1 MTNLLKSF
9 ASVPAPVTSLNV
21 KVNLPAVYVKLELP
35 PLTVHHPLFEYR
47 SAEIVY
53 KKASFL
59 ATSTTK
65 TVPLEAYLKNRE
77 DTNVTVKM
85 SDLAEGSSY
94 QMKVRLMNA
103 NGMGAW
109 SRVEEFK
116 VEDDSSEEDSEE
128 EKRARRAKKQEREEE
143 KSRKAKKDMETKASG
158 EKRRKK
164 KKHSQEAEKRRK
176 EETDSQE
183 ETEQSSEEEVEQSSR
198 VEVKQSSK
206 VEVKQN
212 SRVEVKQSS
221 RVEVDQSNTAKTES
235 RQTQEAAPKPEANA
249 PQPLTHETLLH
260 FITSGD
266 VEALEKV
273 DASVLSEFVSPE
285 GLPALH
291 LCLLEC
297 RDVRRVQAT
306 LQCLLKKGCSLQ
318 QEATCVFT
326 RLRFHS

>member
-9 ASVPAPVTSLNV
+9 ASVPAPVTSLSV

-77 DTNVTVKM
+77 DTNVTVKI

-128 EKRARRAKKQEREEE
+128 EKRARRAKKQEREKE
-143 KSRKAKKDMETKASG
+143 KSRKAKKDTETKASG

-198 VEVKQSSK
+198 VEVKQNSQIG
-206 VEVKQN
+206 VEQN
-212 SRVEVKQSS
+212 SQMGVE
-221 RVEVDQSNTAKTES
+221 QSNTAKTES
-235 RQTQEAAPKPEANA
+235 RQTQEAAPKPKANA

-266 VEALEKV
+266 VEALDKV

>member
-143 KSRKAKKDMETKASG
+143 KSRKAKKDTETKASG

-164 KKHSQEAEKRRK
+164 KHNQEAEKRRK

-198 VEVKQSSK
+198 VEVKQNSK
-206 VEVKQN
+206 VEVEQN
-212 SRVEVKQSS
+212 S
-221 RVEVDQSNTAKTES
+221 TAKTES

-297 RDVRRVQAT
+297 RDVRRVQAM

-326 RLRFHS
+326 RLRLHS